1 MSIDLSQRMKWPSVA
16 ARIWSLN
23 IDLFDLD
30 RLEAREMSGVIGA
43 KEHGRNRDASRHQGP
58 QANTN
63 PTRRDDFLILQHR
76 ASMAQRPP
84 QLVTSFICRC
94 DPMSLVGTK
103 LTYRAGLAMSVHR
116 GKAEVTGT
124 SSNRRERPIPAISAP
139 LADTG
144 HQLERSRIR

>member
-76 ASMAQRPP
+76 ASMAHA
-84 QLVTSFICRC
+84 QLIRRRVNVPAR
-94 DPMSLVGTK
+94 D
-103 LTYRAGLAMSVHR
+103 LAHGS
-116 GKAEVTGT
+116 
-124 SSNRRERPIPAISAP
+124 
-139 LADTG
+139 
-144 HQLERSRIR
+144 